1 MPLTRSQPIPSSG
14 CNGGIGGGGGGG
26 ELQMDSR
33 LLLFIFDIDEFCINP
48 IRLY

>member
-14 CNGGIGGGGGGG
+14 CNGGIGGER